1 MATQVRYPKGPVFPA
16 EMRADM
22 AAAYVDEPSVE
33 AFLKKIGY
41 IYPQPVHGHG
51 MSKKWSKEALDQ
63 AISKRHGLTGEVE
76 DISEL
81 I

>member
-1 MATQVRYPKGPVFPA
+1 MATSVRYPPGLWPA

-33 AFLKKIGY
+33 AFLRKAGTT
-41 IYPQPVHGHG
+41 YPAPVRGRG
-51 MSKKWSKEALDQ
+51 CARKWSKEALDL
-63 AISKRHGLTGEVE
+63 AIAKRHGFAAELQ
-76 DISEL
+76 DIAEL